1 MRRLTGIKLCLL
13 VMLCLSL
20 PAVVLV
26 PASAPAA
33 AAQNSKNASRVLLVY
48 DSLGVDSPAAGNI
61 EALQRMLLS
70 LGATVTTIASDAYK
84 PEMAEDYAKL
94 VTVCNTEDLCGS
106 ITAGMAAFTGEW
118 LHIGPNPPEVLR
130 GKLALRTETAS
141 RQSLK
146 LSVGGLFEDHI
157 FVNRLAYITEGKG
170 ETYGQ
175 MTSSEGAVKTP
186 FAVSAGGY
194 AYVPYFESGNLSELA
209 VAYVLRTW
217 LGVEAPTQ
225 SHLLIRG
232 ITPFI
237 DLDRLEALSEQ
248 LYNAGIP
255 FLVSVSPLFNN
266 TDYPAMQRYLAALQT
281 VQSYNGSVLVQ
292 VPTPTSA
299 GQDPSILKT
308 QMDGFLNHLADAGIA
323 PLGMT
328 GDMKR
333 AQEKEGREAGFA
345 FSDTTILFANESGV
359 TTRETEA
366 VQPFAASPY
375 TMPAS
380 VLLQI
385 SHENKIWPAFPVN
398 LAVTFDWF
406 ESDASQEEAV
416 REAAGSWLPFADFKS
431 ETHSLSSSA
440 HKAESR
446 SGALLLDGKP
456 ADLQDQ
462 AEPEE
467 QAAVVA
473 QPEQKVTFHALFS
486 VQSRILIVLIITT
499 LMLFAVFLL
508 IGYRL
513 YKKKYYKSGGGL

>member
-1 MRRLTGIKLCLL
+1 MRRRTGIKLWVL
-13 VMLCLSL
+13 VLLCLSL
-20 PAVVLV
+20 PAAVLIPA
-26 PASAPAA
+26 PASAAQDSAKAA
-33 AAQNSKNASRVLLVY
+33 RVLLVY
-48 DSLGVDSPAAGNI
+48 DSLGVDTPAAGNI
-61 EALQRMLLS
+61 ETLQRLLLS
-70 LGATVTTIASDAYK
+70 LGATVTTVASDAYK
-84 PEMAEDYAKL
+84 PEMAKDNAKL
-94 VTVCNTEDLCGS
+94 ITVCNTEDLCGS
-106 ITAGMAAFTGEW
+106 ITHGMTGFTGEW
-118 LHIGPNPPEVLR
+118 LHIGSNPPEVLR
-130 GKLALRTETAS
+130 GKLALKTETAS

-146 LSVGGLFEDHI
+146 LSVNGLSEEHI

-175 MTSSEGAVKTP
+175 ITSSEGAIQTP
-186 FAVSAGGY
+186 YAVSAGGY
-194 AYVPYFESGNLSELA
+194 AYVPYFQSGNLSELA
-209 VAYVLRTW
+209 IAYVLRTW
-217 LGVEAPTQ
+217 LKADAPTQ
-225 SHLLIRG
+225 SYLLIGG

-237 DLDRLEALSEQ
+237 DLDKLEALSEQ

-266 TDYPAMQRYLAALQT
+266 TDYPAMQRYAAALQA
-281 VQSYNGSVLVQ
+281 VQAHNGSVLVQ

-299 GQDPSILKT
+299 GQDPSILKA

-333 AQEKEGREAGFA
+333 AQGKEEREAGFA
-345 FSDTTILFANESGV
+345 FSDTTILFANESG
-359 TTRETEA
+359 RASGQTEA

-375 TMPAS
+375 TMPAK
-380 VLLQI
+380 VLLRI
-385 SHENKIWPAFPVN
+385 SRENKIWPAFPVN

-467 QAAVVA
+467 QAPVVS

-486 VQSRILIVLIITT
+486 VQNRILIVLIITT

>member
-1 MRRLTGIKLCLL
+1 MRRRTGIKLWLL
-13 VMLCLSL
+13 VMLCLTL
-20 PAVVLV
+20 PAAVLI
-26 PASAPAA
+26 PAPAT
-33 AAQNSKNASRVLLVY
+33 AAQDSSKAARVLLVY
-48 DSLGVDSPAAGNI
+48 DSLGVDTPAAGNI
-61 EALQRMLLS
+61 ETLQRLLLS
-70 LGATVTTIASDAYK
+70 LGATVTTVASDAYK

-94 VTVCNTEDLCGS
+94 ITVCNTEDLCGA
-106 ITAGMAAFTGEW
+106 ITHDIAAIAGGW
-118 LHIGPNPPEVLR
+118 LHIGPNPPEALR
-130 GKLALRTETAS
+130 GMLALQTETAG

-146 LSVGGLFEDHI
+146 LSVGGLSEDHI
-157 FVNRLAYITEGKG
+157 FINRLPYIAKWKG

-175 MTSSEGAVKTP
+175 MTSSEFQAP

-225 SHLLIRG
+225 SYLLIRG

-237 DLDRLEALSEQ
+237 DLDKLEALSEQ

-266 TDYPAMQRYLAALQT
+266 TDYPAMQRYLAALQA
-281 VQSYNGSVLVQ
+281 VQSHNGSVLVQ

-299 GQDPSILKT
+299 GQDSSVLKT
-308 QMDGFLNHLADAGIA
+308 QMDGFLNHLAEAGIA

-328 GDMKR
+328 GDVKR
-333 AQEKEGREAGFA
+333 AQVKEGREAGFA
-345 FSDTTILFANESGV
+345 FSDTTILFANESGG
-359 TTRETEA
+359 TTGQTEA

-375 TMPAS
+375 AIS
-380 VLLQI
+380 AKVLLQI
-385 SHENKIWPAFPVN
+385 SRENKLWPTFPVN

-406 ESDASQEEAV
+406 ENDASQEEAV

-446 SGALLLDGKP
+446 SGALLLDGRP
-456 ADLQDQ
+456 ADLQER
-462 AEPEE
+462 AEPEV
-467 QAAVVA
+467 QAPVVT

-513 YKKKYYKSGGGL
+513 YKRKYYKSGGGL

>member
-1 MRRLTGIKLCLL
+1 MRWLAGIKLYLL
-13 VMLCLSL
+13 IALCLSL
-20 PAVVLV
+20 PAAVLLR
-26 PASAPAA
+26 ASVPAA
-33 AAQNSKNASRVLLVY
+33 AAQDSVKAAKVLLVY
-48 DSLGVDSPAAGNI
+48 DSLGVDTPAAGNI
-61 EALQRMLLS
+61 ETLQRLLLS
-70 LGATVTTIASDAYK
+70 LGATVKTVSSDAYK

-94 VTVCNTEDLCGS
+94 ITVCNTEDLCGS
-106 ITAGMAAFTGEW
+106 MTRDITSFAGGW
-118 LHIGPNPPEVLR
+118 LHIGPNPPEMVR
-130 GKLALRTETAS
+130 GKLALKTDMAS

-146 LSVGGLFEDHI
+146 LSDGGLFEEHI
-157 FVNRLAYITEGKG
+157 YVNRLAYITEGNG

-175 MTSSEGAVKTP
+175 MTFSEGALQSP

-194 AYVPYFESGNLSELA
+194 AYVPYFQSGNLSELA
-209 VAYVLRTW
+209 VASVLRAW

-225 SHLLIRG
+225 SYLLVRG

-237 DLDRLEALSEQ
+237 DPDKLEALSEQ

-255 FLVSVSPLFNN
+255 FLVSVSPLFQN

-299 GQDPSILKT
+299 GQDPSILKS
-308 QMDGFLNHLADAGIA
+308 QMNGFLNHLADAGIA

-328 GDMKR
+328 GDVKR

-345 FSDTTILFANESGV
+345 FSDTTILFANELGG
-359 TTRETEA
+359 TAGQTEA
-366 VQPFAASPY
+366 VRPFAASPY
-375 TMPAS
+375 TMPAK
-380 VLLQI
+380 VLLRI
-385 SHENKIWPAFPVN
+385 SRENKIWPAFPVN

-406 ESDASQEEAV
+406 GSDASQEEAV

-456 ADLQDQ
+456 ADLQEQ

-467 QAAVVA
+467 QAAVVTR
-473 QPEQKVTFHALFS
+473 PEQKVTFHGLFS
-486 VQSRILIVLIITT
+486 VQSRILIVLIVTT